1 LFTYAQYDV
10 VSGDRV
16 LTKKVVTDNLESTPI
31 VFETSYAYNEKL
43 QLTNT
48 VERRSDG
55 RREVLNVSY
64 PIDYAS
70 GTAFLD
76 DMKTANILSFPVEK
90 VAYKETDTSR
100 TIVSGE
106 IIKYRGGGKGA
117 IDEVLN
123 LNTLAP
129 IDLALFKFSNR
140 AMGVLPPAGTQTVF
154 GADARYDSRLIYDN
168 YDLKGNPL
176 QYTLTNNQST
186 SYLWDHL
193 DQYPVAEVRNAVHTD
208 IAYAGFE
215 GQGKGNWSYTGA
227 TTADPSVPVGRRR
240 YSLSAGSLSKTGLTA
255 SRNYVLEYWIKG
267 STQPSVTGSGLELG
281 GVILLGTKDGW
292 SHFRRSVSGSTALT
306 ISGSAVI
313 DEVRLYPVESQMT
326 TYTYEPLIG
335 VMSETD
341 VSGKTAYYEYDN
353 ALRLKHIK
361 DQEGK
366 LLKTYDYHYKE

>member
-1 LFTYAQYDV
+1 YNPSNLNSLSNYAQYDV

-176 QYTLTNNQST
+176 QYTLTN
-186 SYLWDHL
+186 
-193 DQYPVAEVRNAVHTD
+193 
-208 IAYAGFE
+208 
-215 GQGKGNWSYTGA
+215 
-227 TTADPSVPVGRRR
+227 
-240 YSLSAGSLSKTGLTA
+240 
-255 SRNYVLEYWIKG
+255 
-267 STQPSVTGSGLELG
+267 
-281 GVILLGTKDGW
+281 
-292 SHFRRSVSGSTALT
+292 
-306 ISGSAVI
+306 
-313 DEVRLYPVESQMT
+313 
-326 TYTYEPLIG
+326 
-335 VMSETD
+335 
-341 VSGKTAYYEYDN
+341 
-353 ALRLKHIK
+353 
-361 DQEGK
+361 
-366 LLKTYDYHYKE
+366 